1 MSLRKDRL
9 SWAFIGLGL
18 AVVGVTAFFALA
30 PHMRPQLTVRLGDG
44 VFDAVVIRPDRNET
58 FDLNKR
64 ELRQTQAVLRIY
76 DSSSL
81 WAVDVKRRVA
91 AFDLVWLDD
100 NKKVVHIVKHAS
112 RDSKPDTTFR
122 PVEQAR
128 YVLELA
134 EGSVD
139 SKAMRI
145 GGTAYFD
152 ESLLEKKS

>member
-44 VFDAVVIRPDRNET
+44 VFDAIVIRPGRNET

-76 DSSSL
+76 DSNSL

-91 AFDLVWLDD
+91 AFDLVWLDN

-112 RDSKPDTTFR
+112 RDSKPDTTFQ

-128 YVLELA
+128 YVLEFA
-134 EGSVD
+134 DGIVD

>member
-1 MSLRKDRL
+1 
-9 SWAFIGLGL
+9 
-18 AVVGVTAFFALA
+18 
-30 PHMRPQLTVRLGDG
+30 
-44 VFDAVVIRPDRNET
+44 VFDAVVIRPGRNET

-76 DSSSL
+76 DSNSL

-91 AFDLVWLDD
+91 AFDLVWLDN

-112 RDSKPDTTFR
+112 RDSKPDTTFQ

-128 YVLELA
+128 YVLEFA
-134 EGSVD
+134 DGIVD